1 MIRLSSK
8 SSPLGISVITLG
20 LGLLASTTTFSSPA
34 QAVSPSSYQSSCRN
48 ITISSDLLSASC
60 RTISGSYRNSSIR
73 IQGIQNKDG
82 VLDFTRLG
90 VASSYQRT
98 CGNIGIAGATLT
110 SSCRRINGTYRSTS
124 ILIPGIKNINGDLT
138 Y

>member
-1 MIRLSSK
+1 MINLFRPGTS
-8 SSPLGISVITLG
+8 
-20 LGLLASTTTFSSPA
+20 GLLFGCGLIVSSVTFSGPA

-48 ITISSDLLSASC
+48 ISIDGSRLSASC
-60 RTISGSYRNSSIR
+60 RTIAGNYISSSIYV
-73 IQGIQNKDG
+73 QGIENKDG
-82 VLDFTRLG
+82 RLNFTRLG

-98 CGNIGIAGATLT
+98 CNNIGIAGATLT
-110 SSCRRINGTYRSTS
+110 ASCRKINGTYEGTS